1 MAQTTLGR
9 DKSGPYT
16 KNLCPQCGAECVDIT
31 CLPGKVQH
39 FCPKCGAN
47 MLPPFANNTGQKL
60 YLAQQDEEAGLPQD
74 EADPVRSYAHH
85 ADTTR
90 QVRPQ
95 DSDATI
101 RVNPRDPDATVRASR
116 SLSPA
121 LLKKA
126 IEKSQEKDAHPLPES
141 RGAIHSAHSEGDAPQ
156 FVALARKK
164 HRSRKHT
171 LVLVGCVLS
180 LILILALTVT
190 TLLNHNGEAS
200 AQQAQQ
206 SEAQLNSQLQQARA
220 LGVPT
225 SYLQPVLTQEQQL
238 AHAQPLVA
246 PVNPFA
252 TGYYTHAVQ
261 QYRALRQQIP
271 GNIATATNA
280 LQTQAQQNMQAFQ
293 MAISRGDAQG
303 IGNSRYFPQQFSQ
316 DQLALS
322 SAQYPRDYSA
332 ISQNAQQ
339 SIVALQSM
347 GLVSTQLNDLKT
359 TISRMAMAHLDVTA
373 LQSQYANDLQAFN
386 TARSTTD
393 FQNLSS
399 QIDAQYEQTVAASIQ
414 AFPYVGVTKLNELQQ
429 QISQLQSYSMNTSYY
444 QKRLSADQL
453 AEQHVNTVY
462 DALLFIKQVDNDI
475 SSMDSDLIKGEAHY
489 LVNSFHQ
496 QVNAWAKAHPYYD
509 SFNGHTYAL
518 DDGYMA
524 TGIGNTLDSDL
535 AAATT
540 TADYAAM
547 VNEANNDLFDLHMF
561 EADYTSH
568 TPYNAVHA
576 TDTQMLNH
584 YNLQGK
590 QVLLV
595 SLGEQ
600 VMRVYQNGKLVR
612 AFYVTTGRSEL
623 PSPPGVWTV
632 LDRRSPATFVSGEAK
647 NSPYWFPPTPIQ
659 YAILYHYGGDFVHDA
674 WWRQSFGPGTQF
686 PHADAGGNTSYNF
699 DGSHG
704 CINLT
709 TSDTSWVYKN
719 TNWNTVIVVY

>member
-9 DKSGPYT
+9 DTSSPDT
-16 KNLCPQCGAECVDIT
+16 KNLCPQCGAEGVEN
-31 CLPGKVQH
+31 QR
-39 FCPKCGAN
+39 FCPTCGAN
-47 MLPPFANNTGQKL
+47 NTSQKL
-60 YLAQQDEEAGLPQD
+60 FLAQQDNGADSRTD
-74 EADPVRSYAHH
+74 ESTSVRSYTHY

-90 QVRPQ
+90 QVGSQ
-95 DSDATI
+95 NSDATI
-101 RVNPRDPDATVRASR
+101 RVNSRNQRDPDATVRASR

-121 LLKKA
+121 LFKKA
-126 IEKSQEKDAHPLPES
+126 IENSQATDSEGAMNCAPTFTG
-141 RGAIHSAHSEGDAPQ
+141 GAIHSAHS
-156 FVALARKK
+156 RK
-164 HRSRKHT
+164 RI
-171 LVLVGCVLS
+171 LVLVGCVLC
-180 LILILALTVT
+180 LLLILALTT
-190 TLLNHNGEAS
+190 TAFLNHNGEAS
-200 AQQAQQ
+200 AQQQVQQ
-206 SEAQLNSQLQQARA
+206 SKAQLDSQLQQARA
-220 LGVPT
+220 LGVPA
-225 SYLQPVLTQEQQL
+225 SYLQPVLTQEQQV
-238 AHAQPLVA
+238 AHAQPLFA

-271 GNIATATNA
+271 GISATATNA
-280 LQTQAQQNMQAFQ
+280 LQTQAQQDMQAFQ
-293 MAISRGDAQG
+293 TAISRWDAQG
-303 IGNSRYFPQQFSQ
+303 IGNRRYFAQQFSQ

-322 SAQYPRDYSA
+322 SAHYPRDYSA

-339 SIVALQSM
+339 SIAALQAM

-359 TISRMAMAHLDVTA
+359 TMRRMAMGHLDVTA
-373 LQSQYANDLQAFN
+373 LQAQYANDLQAFN
-386 TARSTTD
+386 SATSATD
-393 FQNLSS
+393 FQNLGS

-429 QISQLQSYSMNTSYY
+429 QISQLRSYGMNTSYY

-453 AEQHVNTVY
+453 AEQQVNTVY
-462 DALLFIKQVDNDI
+462 DALLFIKQVDSDI
-475 SSMDSDLIKGEAHY
+475 SSMDSDLTKGEAHY
-489 LVNSFHQ
+489 LVKSFHQ

-509 SFNGHTYAL
+509 NFNGQTYAL

-561 EADYTSH
+561 EADYSDH

-576 TDTQMLNH
+576 TDTQMLNR

-595 SLGEQ
+595 SLSEQ

-612 AFYVTTGRSEL
+612 AFYVTTGRAEL

-632 LDRRSPATFVSGEAK
+632 LDRKSPIMFVSGEAQ
-647 NSPYWFPPTPIQ
+647 NSPYWFPPTPIK

-709 TSDTSWVYKN
+709 TNDAAWVYKN